1 MTLTT
6 QTAAKE
12 IPPRVRSPAG
22 KSKKK
27 ATVEKI
33 KKKRK
38 RDDHDEDS
46 EIYKPK
52 KRKMKTKQCSKSSE
66 SDEEESEVEV
76 VEDGEPVP
84 GEIAVVDDGEV
95 SAMGDEEVSK
105 IRMTCITHNTLGRQL
120 NQHQQGEELE
130 TKPVKKDLTLNML
143 TVMSDKVKVQFKV
156 GRNYEEESGRWCN
169 LCK

>member
-6 QTAAKE
+6 RTAAKG
-12 IPPRVRSPAG
+12 IPPKVRSPAG

-33 KKKRK
+33 KEKRK

-46 EIYKPK
+46 EISKPK
-52 KRKMKTKQCSKSSE
+52 KRKKKTKQRSKSSE

-76 VEDGEPVP
+76 VEDSEPVP
-84 GEIAVVDDGEV
+84 EEIAVVDDGEV

-105 IRMTCITHNTLGRQL
+105 IRMTCNKNFYSQYSR
-120 NQHQQGEELE
+120 E
-130 TKPVKKDLTLNML
+130 TGSTNINEGKNLKRSLSKKI
-143 TVMSDKVKVQFKV
+143 
-156 GRNYEEESGRWCN
+156 
-169 LCK
+169 